1 MLIALLKPYVFNSL
15 TLSRKTQS
23 NPQPL
28 VQVSDIRRYLRNDGC
43 VNGVDENTKKKLFVV
58 GFDTET
64 KPSFK
69 PPQNKIALIQI
80 AVSTT
85 KCYLFKLNA
94 ICHGTRYKIPQVL
107 LDFLSDR
114 SVLKVGVAVT
124 GDEHS
129 IRARAPSFRSN
140 NTFVDISELAKKR
153 FPSFNRTGLRH
164 LTGTLLRQ
172 RLSKAQQ
179 MSNWNERNYSA
190 AQKRYAALDAIVGL
204 VLWRVCLGL
213 VSLPPFPDSERLK
226 VEDRGPW
233 VCMVCNGKEFPN
245 RKTLIF

>member
-1 MLIALLKPYVFNSL
+1 VIHQSKKP
-15 TLSRKTQS
+15 RI
-23 NPQPL
+23 
-28 VQVSDIRRYLRNDGC
+28 QVSDIRRYLRNDGC
-43 VNGVDENTKKKLFVV
+43 VNGMNENSKKKLFVV

-94 ICHGTRYKIPQVL
+94 ICHGTRFEIPRVL

-140 NTFVDISELAKKR
+140 NTFVESSNNNKKSESFVSTVQVTSVDGSRHSVDVRFSQNDDPDQVAIAFAAKYNVARKDYEALLK
-153 FPSFNRTGLRH
+153 FLREKI
-164 LTGTLLRQ
+164 GG
-172 RLSKAQQ
+172 
-179 MSNWNERNYSA
+179 Y
-190 AQKRYAALDAIVGL
+190 
-204 VLWRVCLGL
+204 
-213 VSLPPFPDSERLK
+213 
-226 VEDRGPW
+226 
-233 VCMVCNGKEFPN
+233 
-245 RKTLIF
+245 